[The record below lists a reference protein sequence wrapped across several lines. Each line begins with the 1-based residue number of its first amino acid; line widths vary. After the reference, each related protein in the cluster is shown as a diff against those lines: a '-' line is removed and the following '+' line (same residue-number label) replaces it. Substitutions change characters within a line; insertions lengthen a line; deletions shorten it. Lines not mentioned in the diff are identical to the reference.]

1 MASTRADLDGTPVCR
16 YNGNSTK
23 TMHDNAFL
31 ASGQDPYPFG
41 PLQPNYN
48 TESTPPDRLPQRYAC
63 RSNNSL
69 NCQDA
74 TSAAALTKQLTTVDC
89 LPLICLP
96 KSRCCSLQRCGRLQ
110 RRCGSHST
118 YARAFFVLRDSSTY
132 ARACTNILVIKCACV
147 HVSVCLKI

>member
-1 MASTRADLDGTPVCR
+1 MASTRADLDGIPVCR

-74 TSAAALTKQLTTVDC
+74 TSAAALTKQLITVDC
-89 LPLICLP
+89 LPLICLS
-96 KSRCCSLQRCGRLQ
+96 KSRRCSLQRCGFSGAADPTQPMHEHL
-110 RRCGSHST
+110 
-118 YARAFFVLRDSSTY
+118 FLLRDSSTY
-132 ARACTNILVIKCACV
+132 ARASTNILVIKCACV